1 MRKLLFR
8 NFRLIYRISHWMR
21 HRFTEPGLLIVS
33 IMILAGIFGIDTRR
47 TLAFQIFALL
57 AMLLLLA
64 FISNITFR
72 GRFRV
77 QRILPDFATA
87 GQSLDYRCSI
97 ENLSSRKE
105 KGLVLIDELDTSL
118 PAYSEFLSTRDPG
131 DNRRNWF
138 DRVIGYPRM
147 MYLIQHKRG
156 GAIRPVPID
165 FIPAKGQT
173 DSYIRLTP
181 IRRGYLNFQSTR
193 LARPDPLGLF
203 RAVKTITARDTL
215 LVLPRLYRVPPI
227 RLQGKRKYQRGGMS
241 MASSVGDSQEFMS
254 LRDYRPGDPMR
265 SIHWRSYAKRT
276 QPVVKECQDEFFVRQ
291 GLILDTFP
299 GQYAEA
305 VFEEAVSVAASFV
318 MAVRPQ
324 DALLDLMFVGTEA
337 YRFTSGRG
345 MSTTENML
353 EILACVEP
361 CREQSFDRLQHLI
374 LEHGTGSSGFI
385 CLLLGWDAQ
394 RRSLIRLL
402 EATGIPCLVLIITS
416 TGSDDITAINT
427 MTDLVRIHVLTAG
440 AIQAGLDEMVHTG
453 RASAK

>member
-1 MRKLLFR
+1 MMLRKLLFR

-118 PAYSEFLSTRDPG
+118 PAFSEFLSTRDPG

-156 GAIRPVPID
+156 GAIRPVPIA

-215 LVLPRLYRVPPI
+215 LVLPRLYRVHPI
-227 RLQGKRKYQRGGMS
+227 RLQGKRKY
-241 MASSVGDSQEFMS
+241 
-254 LRDYRPGDPMR
+254 
-265 SIHWRSYAKRT
+265 
-276 QPVVKECQDEFFVRQ
+276 
-291 GLILDTFP
+291 
-299 GQYAEA
+299 
-305 VFEEAVSVAASFV
+305 
-318 MAVRPQ
+318 
-324 DALLDLMFVGTEA
+324 
-337 YRFTSGRG
+337 
-345 MSTTENML
+345 
-353 EILACVEP
+353 
-361 CREQSFDRLQHLI
+361 
-374 LEHGTGSSGFI
+374 
-385 CLLLGWDAQ
+385 
-394 RRSLIRLL
+394 
-402 EATGIPCLVLIITS
+402 
-416 TGSDDITAINT
+416 
-427 MTDLVRIHVLTAG
+427 
-440 AIQAGLDEMVHTG
+440 
-453 RASAK
+453 